1 MDIINLDY
9 ESRSE
14 EDLIASGLD
23 RYANHDST
31 EIVMAAW
38 SINGEAIEQWD
49 LRERARP
56 PSILIDAL
64 RDPNVQKW
72 AYNAQFERVMT
83 EKCWG
88 IESDYANWRCT
99 QVLAYMMGFA
109 GTLDNVGRAMK
120 LAADKRKMAEGKKLI
135 QLFCR
140 PQKITTNQP
149 HQWRDWRT
157 DPDRWDEFLQYNRQD
172 VVTEMDMKSK
182 LIRYP
187 VPESEWRLYAVDQRI
202 NDRGVAINLDHARQ
216 ALAMAD
222 VRKEVRKR
230 QVNKMTGLANANST
244 TQLLPWAK
252 ARGYPF
258 DDLRKDSVQKVIRE
272 AEAGEIEV
280 QKILLQALKKR
291 LDANKTSL
299 SKYATM
305 LKAVGKDGR
314 FRYSMQF
321 VGAQRTG
328 RWAGRR
334 IQVQNLP
341 RTPKTL
347 EDVHMLAQA
356 NFLITKGDLVGLQ
369 LFNGEPIHTLV
380 GTIRSAF
387 VPAPGKKF
395 VVADL
400 ASIESVVIGWLTD
413 CRWFM
418 DNLRS
423 GRDLYRAFAAEWLH
437 IPYDETKPHRGK
449 AKPATLGAGFRLGGG
464 TLLPNGKKTGLW
476 AYGENMGVFMTKEE
490 AHSSVQ
496 AVRSLCPEIVKS
508 WYALEKAVAECMR
521 TKQPTK
527 VVRESVDG
535 EKEAFT
541 LPITIEYRK
550 PFLCI
555 VLPSGRRLYYHDPKM
570 VRKTNKRTDGS
581 TYQTVNFTYMGKP
594 QNKQGWERLE
604 SHGGKLIENIVQ
616 AIARDILKLGLM
628 RVDKFGSD
636 PDHIAWL
643 VETVMHIH
651 DEMVTEVDED
661 ADDEQV
667 MNFVKKCLTK
677 PVPWAPGLPLGAAGY
692 VGTFYRKD

>member
-14 EDLIASGLD
+14 IDLPTRGLD
-23 RYANHDST
+23 LYANHQST

-38 SINGEAIEQWD
+38 SINGESIEQWD
-49 LRERARP
+49 IRERARP

-64 RDPNVQKW
+64 RDPNVLKW
-72 AYNAQFERVMT
+72 AFNAQFERVMT

-88 IESDYANWRCT
+88 IESDYESWRCT

-109 GTLDNVGRAMK
+109 GTLDHIGRAMRLPSDKMK
-120 LAADKRKMAEGKKLI
+120 LAEGKKLI
-135 QLFCR
+135 QLFCK
-140 PQKITTNQP
+140 PQKVTTNQR
-149 HQWRDWRT
+149 HTWRDWRT
-157 DPDRWDEFLQYNRQD
+157 DPEKWDGFLGYNRQD
-172 VVTEMDMKSK
+172 VVTEMDIKSK
-182 LIRYP
+182 LEKYP
-187 VPESEWRLYAVDQRI
+187 VLESEWRLYAVDQRI
-202 NDRGVAINLDHARQ
+202 NDRGVMINQVHAKQ
-216 ALAMAD
+216 ALALAGLRKD
-222 VRKEVRKR
+222 VLKR
-230 QVNKMTGLANANST
+230 QVNKITGLANANSPA
-244 TQLLPWAK
+244 QLLPWAK
-252 ARGYPF
+252 ANGYPF
-258 DDLRKDSVQKVIRE
+258 DDLKKESVEKVIRE
-272 AEAGEIEV
+272 AESGEMQVRE
-280 QKILLQALKKR
+280 ILVKALKKR

-299 SKYATM
+299 SKYSTM
-305 LKAVGKDGR
+305 LKSMGADGR
-314 FRYSMQF
+314 FRYSLQF

-334 IQVQNLP
+334 LQVQNLP

-347 EDVHMLAQA
+347 EDVHMLAHA
-356 NFLITKGDLVGLQ
+356 NYLISKGDLVGLEM
-369 LFNGEPIHTLV
+369 FNGEPIRTLV

-400 ASIESVVIGWLTD
+400 ASIESVVIGWLTN
-413 CRWFM
+413 CRWFL
-418 DNLRS
+418 DILRS
-423 GRDLYRAFAAEWLH
+423 GKDLYRAFAAEWLQ
-437 IPYDETKPHRGK
+437 IPYEETKPHRSK

-464 TLLPNGKKTGLW
+464 RLLPNGKKTGLW
-476 AYGENMGVFMTKEE
+476 AYGENMGVFMTQQE
-490 AHSSVQ
+490 ATSSVQ
-496 AVRSLCPEIVKS
+496 AFRSLCPEIVQS

-527 VVRESVDG
+527 VVRQSVEG
-535 EKEAFT
+535 EHEAFT
-541 LPITIEYRK
+541 LPVTIEYRK

-570 VRKTNKRTDGS
+570 VKKTNKRPDGS
-581 TYQTVNFTYMGKP
+581 TYQTVNLTYMGKP

-628 RVDKFGSD
+628 RVEKFGKDKS
-636 PDHIAWL
+636 IIQWL

-651 DEMVTEVDED
+651 DEIVTEVDED
-661 ADDEQV
+661 ADDEKV
-667 MNFVKKCLTK
+667 MDFLKKCLTK
-677 PVPWAPGLPLGAAGY
+677 VVPWAPDLPLGAAGY